1 MKHLD
6 YEYSEIPIGDCYD
19 LGAGLKAAGKT
30 WHSHVLSPG
39 CRFNPFPGAY
49 AIIVEDSTEGV
60 TYIARSVDF
69 PEVDKQ
75 FVKML
80 HGDDILDEGK
90 SHAGGAAGAVESK
103 LLAHVVALDERGVPW
118 HHHMNFPDCV
128 FNPERGR
135 WAISVESGTDGF
147 SHESYDD
154 EPVDVLRE
162 MEVRYFRN
170 LEGG

>member
-6 YEYSEIPIGDCYD
+6 YDYIETPLEDCYN

-39 CRFNPFPGAY
+39 CRFNPYAGAY
-49 AIIVEDSTEGV
+49 AIIVEDSTAGA
-60 TYIARSVDF
+60 TYIARSEDF

-90 SHAGGAAGAVESK
+90 SQAGGAGEAIESA
-103 LLAHVVALDERGVPW
+103 LLDQVVAFDARKVPW

-128 FNPERGR
+128 FNPEKGR
-135 WAISVESGTDGF
+135 WAISVESGDGDF
-147 SHESYDD
+147 AHESYDD

-170 LEGG
+170 LGGA